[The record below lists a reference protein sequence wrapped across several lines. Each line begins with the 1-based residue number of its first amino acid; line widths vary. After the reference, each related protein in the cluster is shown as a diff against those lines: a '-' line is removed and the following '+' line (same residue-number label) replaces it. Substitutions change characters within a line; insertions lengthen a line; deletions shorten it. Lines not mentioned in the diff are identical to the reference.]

1 MTRHFLILLVLVGAM
16 AGCSLR
22 PGPDTP
28 PLQVHPDMDNQPKY
42 KAQAPSSFFPDGRS
56 NRPQVDG
63 TVARGQ
69 LKEDDALYT
78 GKVGNEFVKTI
89 PLPIDAALL
98 ARGQERFN
106 ISCSPCHGRTAM
118 GDGMVAK
125 RAAGALV
132 PANLQDERIRQVP
145 DGYIFD
151 VITNGVR
158 AMQSLRHQ
166 IPEQD
171 RWAIIAY
178 LRALQRSQHASVS
191 DVPAGEKIN
200 EK

>member
-1 MTRHFLILLVLVGAM
+1 MTRRFLVLLVLVGAM

-28 PLQVHPDMDNQPKY
+28 PIQVHPDMDNQPKY
-42 KAQAPSSFFPDGRS
+42 KAQAASPFFADGRAS
-56 NRPQVDG
+56 HLPVEG

-78 GKVGNEFVKTI
+78 GKVGSEYVKTV
-89 PLPIDAALL
+89 PLPIDEALL
-98 ARGQERFN
+98 RRGQERFN
-106 ISCSPCHGRTAM
+106 ISCAPCHGRTGM
-118 GDGMVAK
+118 GNGMVAQ
-125 RAAGALV
+125 RALGALV

-145 DGYIFD
+145 DGYLFD

-158 AMQSLRHQ
+158 SMQSLRHQ
-166 IPEQD
+166 IPEPD

-178 LRALQRSQHASVS
+178 LRALQRSQHAASS

-200 EK
+200 